1 MTDMLIQLT
10 AQAEARGADLV
21 TLRAL
26 IEEASEVGA
35 RRVLVQLG
43 LQDERAARDM
53 GDLRELLSAWRDAK
67 SSARKAVIV
76 ACCTSASARRLRTS
90 ATSTPTRARNS
101 ASERA
106 SSDAASGSD
115 MSRVDHASTSNATS
129 PPGNLPRLRVQCIS
143 C

>member
-1 MTDMLIQLT
+1 MTDMLTQLT

-26 IEEASEVGA
+26 IEEASEIGA

-67 SSARKAVIV
+67 SSARKAVIDWLV
-76 ACCTSASARRLRTS
+76 RGCLMLLVIGIAFKLGV
-90 ATSTPTRARNS
+90 P
-101 ASERA
+101 EMVL
-106 SSDAASGSD
+106 GK
-115 MSRVDHASTSNATS
+115 
-129 PPGNLPRLRVQCIS
+129 G
-143 C
+143 